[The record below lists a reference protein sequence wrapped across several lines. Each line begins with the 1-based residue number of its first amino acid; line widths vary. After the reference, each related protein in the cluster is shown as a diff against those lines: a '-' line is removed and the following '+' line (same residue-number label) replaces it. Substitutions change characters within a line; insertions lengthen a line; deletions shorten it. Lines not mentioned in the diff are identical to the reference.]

1 MTLNQQMKLIS
12 KLAIQ
17 PNYRSSNKNLP
28 VKNLGQY
35 RYHLVIWIFENSAP
49 VRSNAYCLSTFVF
62 LYHCQSANTTYS
74 YSYVCHC
81 CQLLKLCVNNRCMNI
96 SMQCPQ
102 NDSGMARPKN
112 AVSTEWHQYGKAK
125 VCSEQN
131 DSGMARPKYA
141 VSAEWQRYGKAKVCS
156 VHRMTAVWQGRSM
169 QCPQNDSGMARQ
181 GQSTQVRCNV
191 QTQKESSQCP

>member
-35 RYHLVIWIFENSAP
+35 RYHLVIRIFENSAP
-49 VRSNAYCLSTFVF
+49 VRSNPYCLSTFVF

-81 CQLLKLCVNNRCMNI
+81 CQLLKLCVNNRCTNI

-102 NDSGMARPKN
+102 NDSGMARPKY
-112 AVSTEWHQYGKAK
+112 AVSRMTAVWQGQSMQ
-125 VCSEQN
+125 CLQN

-141 VSAEWQRYGKAKVCS
+141 VSTE
-156 VHRMTAVWQGRSM
+156 
-169 QCPQNDSGMARQ
+169 
-181 GQSTQVRCNV
+181 
-191 QTQKESSQCP
+191 